1 MIEKGP
7 PGGGQFDAVHATA
20 HQLNTNLIFE
30 IADLTTEGRLR
41 RVQLFLGRDR
51 QASGLGNRNEIAKV
65 PQLYRL
71 PSISSRH
78 GAQLTKSF
86 SQALAAPT
94 YAQQASRRE
103 ICGAY

>member
-1 MIEKGP
+1 MVEKGAT
-7 PGGGQFDAVHATA
+7 GGGQFNAVHAA
-20 HQLNTNLIFE
+20 AQQLNTDLIFE

-51 QASGLGNRNEIAKV
+51 QASGLGNRDEVAKV
-65 PQLYRL
+65 PQLHRGS
-71 PSISSRH
+71 SISSRH

-94 YAQQASRRE
+94 YAQQASLRE
-103 ICGAY
+103 IC